1 MALRDVFQLP
11 TLLAPLAPLEAFG
24 SWRQL
29 SRSWSRSL
37 WAENIRREV
46 WDGLDLCDW
55 KAFFLEEDAFEYI
68 KFLFY
73 LNDRICYLVHFSTDD
88 TLK

>member
-46 WDGLDLCDW
+46 WDSLGLCDW
-55 KAFFLEEDAFEYI
+55 WNALVWKGCVWI
-68 KFLFY
+68 HKFFY
-73 LNDRICYLVHFSTDD
+73 LIYYIYYLVHFSTDD
-88 TLK
+88 TQK